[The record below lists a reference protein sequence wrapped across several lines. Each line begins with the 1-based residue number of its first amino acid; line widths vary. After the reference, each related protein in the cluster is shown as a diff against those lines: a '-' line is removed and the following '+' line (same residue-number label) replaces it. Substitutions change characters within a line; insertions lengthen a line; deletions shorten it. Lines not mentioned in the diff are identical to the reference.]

1 MTETARAAMVPDMK
15 LRFALLAVLTAATL
29 TAALAPALANACS
42 FAFLEFEWDI
52 WDGPYDPD
60 DETAPAA
67 LDLVVDIEAV
77 FPKKSLFG
85 SSSCDDTPDH
95 TNVVLELVPP
105 EGESFED
112 IGVAFELV
120 EGEVP
125 SSLRFLE
132 DMANRDEPL
141 AILGRDTETWGPIE
155 PFSFTLALT
164 PHDGSGNVGPT
175 EEFEVVWEGAE
186 APGCAVDPQRGG
198 PGGPLAVLGALGLLG
213 LRRRS

>member
-1 MTETARAAMVPDMK
+1 M
-15 LRFALLAVLTAATL
+15 
-29 TAALAPALANACS
+29 
-42 FAFLEFEWDI
+42 AFLASSADNLQGLKQHLGFSTI
-52 WDGPYDPD
+52 GPDKVNQ
-60 DETAPAA
+60 
-67 LDLVVDIEAV
+67 LR
-77 FPKKSLFG
+77 
-85 SSSCDDTPDH
+85 H
-95 TNVVLELVPP
+95 
-105 EGESFED
+105 
-112 IGVAFELV
+112 
-120 EGEVP
+120 
-125 SSLRFLE
+125 LRFLE

-198 PGGPLAVLGALGLLG
+198 PGGALAVLGALGLLG